1 MKKISKSTVI
11 FISKKQKRGQVA
23 RKTHPST
30 AADNSAGLLIIL
42 CLAWD
47 KAGFYG

>member
-11 FISKKQKRGQVA
+11 FIFKMQKRGQVA
-23 RKTHPST
+23 LKTHPSST
-30 AADNSAGLLIIL
+30 ADNSAGLLIIL

-47 KAGFYG
+47 KSGFYG